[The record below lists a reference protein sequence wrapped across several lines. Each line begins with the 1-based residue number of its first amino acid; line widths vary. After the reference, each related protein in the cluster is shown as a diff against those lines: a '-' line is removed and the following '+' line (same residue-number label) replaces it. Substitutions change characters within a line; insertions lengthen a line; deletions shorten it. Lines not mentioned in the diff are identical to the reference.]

1 MPRIEEAVGRSAPFV
16 KVQPPAIIA
25 QRAPATSDTIY
36 PKGQV
41 WLDESSS
48 PATLYTH
55 IGGGVW
61 DQGGNAIATNTSYG
75 LVQIDADTTM
85 ASADDLHVP
94 TALGVKTYAD
104 NLAIAGAPDASTTV
118 KGIVEE
124 GLDAE
129 VVAGTATG
137 GTGARLFVNPGSL
150 AALFAASPAIGGTT
164 PAAGTFTTLAA
175 TGAINFDAGGSFES
189 GGTAIDI
196 GADAD
201 TAAINIGT
209 GAAARAIIIGN
220 VSSTTKVTLNSGTN
234 GVAIN
239 TTGAGDVIIDSDD
252 TLLLDSDGVLELN
265 SSAGAINIGNDDI
278 DQAINIGSDGDRAIL
293 VGSQNAAAS
302 LTLDSGTGAILV
314 GTTIAKSITIGNKTG
329 ATALV
334 FNCGTGDY
342 ALDGVTNS
350 TYTIG
355 ASTTTGTVDI
365 GGTAQTGTMT
375 LGDSSG
381 TNIVQIGS
389 GEGATTVNMAGGAT
403 NAKTVNIATGAVA
416 NVVTIGSVS
425 GAAQLDLLCGTG
437 NFSVDGAATSDFIM
451 FASTTSG
458 IVTLGG
464 TAQTGTMT
472 LGDSS
477 GTNIVQIG
485 SGEGATTVAIAGGA
499 TNAKAVDIAIGAVAN
514 VVTIGTVTGAASLDL
529 LCGTGDF
536 TLEGDVASTYAISST
551 GINTG
556 TVTLASGTGARTVE
570 LAGGGTGIK
579 TINIGTGATADVIT
593 IGTATAAGSLDLV
606 CGTGN
611 FTLEGATASTYDLS
625 STGVNTGT
633 VTLASGT
640 GARTVEIAGGGTGIK
655 TINIGA
661 AATADVITIGTTT
674 AAGATNIAA
683 GSAGIISSGPC
694 TYTPDAI
701 TSANTGVAAS
711 ILTVVTEITTNGDSD
726 LDNVTLANG
735 INGQIKIFAV
745 VAVGNAADSIKITP
759 ASMIGGTQITFSA
772 DPLGL
777 GCQMVYDSGA
787 AGWIVTGNN
796 GGTVA

>member
-1 MPRIEEAVGRSAPFV
+1 MVAIKQAIGRNQPFV
-16 KVQPPAIIA
+16 EVQVPPIIS
-25 QRAPATSDTIY
+25 QRAPATSDTNY
-36 PKGQV
+36 PKGHQ
-41 WLDESSS
+41 WIDESVS
-48 PATLYTH
+48 PSILYFH
-55 IGGGVW
+55 LGGGDW
-61 DQGGNAIATNTSYG
+61 NANELTLSTDVTFTGA
-75 LVQIDADTTM
+75 LDTT
-85 ASADDLHVP
+85 ASSSLAI
-94 TALGVKTYAD
+94 KTYAD

-124 GLDAE
+124 GLDAQ
-129 VVAGTATG
+129 VVAGTTTG
-137 GTGARLFVNPGSL
+137 ETGARLFVNPGNL

-164 PAAGTFTTLAA
+164 PSAGTFSTLAA

-189 GGTAIDI
+189 GGTTIDI

-201 TAAINIGT
+201 TAAMNFGT
-209 GAAARAIIIGN
+209 GAAARTITIGN
-220 VSSTTKVTLNSGTN
+220 VSGATAVVVNTGTGHFTVT
-234 GVAIN
+234 
-239 TTGAGDVIIDSDD
+239 TTGAGDIILNSDD
-252 TLLLDSDGVLELN
+252 TMLLDSDGVLELN

-334 FNCGTGDY
+334 FNVGTGDY
-342 ALDGVTNS
+342 ALDGVGAS
-350 TYTIG
+350 TYTVG
-355 ASTTTGTVDI
+355 
-365 GGTAQTGTMT
+365 
-375 LGDSSG
+375 
-381 TNIVQIGS
+381 
-389 GEGATTVNMAGGAT
+389 
-403 NAKTVNIATGAVA
+403 
-416 NVVTIGSVS
+416 
-425 GAAQLDLLCGTG
+425 
-437 NFSVDGAATSDFIM
+437 
-451 FASTTSG
+451 ASTTSG
-458 IVTLGG
+458 TVTIGG

-499 TNAKAVDIAIGAVAN
+499 TNAKTVTIADGAIGNLVTIGSASAAASLDLLCGTGNFTLNGAATSTYTLFAATTSGTVDLGGTAQTGTMTLGDSSGTNIVQIGSGEGATTVNVAGGATNAKVVNIAVGAVAN
-514 VVTIGTVTGAASLDL
+514 LVTIGSASGAASLDL
-529 LCGTGDF
+529 LCGTGNF
-536 TLEGDVASTYAISST
+536 TLEGDVASTYEISST
-551 GINTG
+551 GTNTG
-556 TVTLASGTGARTVE
+556 TVSIGGGTGARLVN
-570 LAGGGTGIK
+570 LGVGGTGAK
-579 TINIGTGATADVIT
+579 TINIGTAA
-593 IGTATAAGSLDLV
+593 IGNIVSIGSVTAAASLDLL

-611 FTLEGATASTYDLS
+611 FTLEGDVASTYEIS
-625 STGVNTGT
+625 STGTNTGT
-633 VTLASGT
+633 CKFASGA
-640 GARTVEIAGGGTGIK
+640 GARIVEIAGGGTGIK

-674 AAGATNIAA
+674 AAGATNILA
-683 GSAGIISSGPC
+683 GSGGIISSGPC
-694 TYTPDAI
+694 AFTPDAI
-701 TSANTGVAAS
+701 TSLSGGVAAS

-735 INGQIKIFAV
+735 FDGQVKIFAV

-772 DPLGL
+772 NPLGL
-777 GCQMVYDSGA
+777 GCQMVFDAGA